1 LEALDED
8 EAEGR
13 QQCGERQKQF
23 VGIGSQDAD
32 TQMCECKN
40 DREFHS
46 QSLER
51 LGRPGVALSKA
62 EKSNTEKELG
72 KNKKRQ
78 FRAAAS

>member
-1 LEALDED
+1 
-8 EAEGR
+8 
-13 QQCGERQKQF
+13 
-23 VGIGSQDAD
+23 
-32 TQMCECKN
+32 MCECKN

-72 KNKKRQ
+72 ENKKRQ
-78 FRAAAS
+78 FRAAPS